1 MRTNR
6 AHLISGLALAVGLS
20 GSGWLQAQTAQV
32 RAKVAA
38 VIPRYQPLVQ
48 VKGPID
54 LIGTDALSDLG
65 EEWSSVFRR
74 THPESNLIFRPSLT
88 KDAVKAFLDG
98 TSLLI
103 LTAREFTSEEAKAFQ
118 AKFGYMPMRIPV
130 CMDANIVFVNKNNP
144 ITSISMEQLDAIYST
159 TRLGGAKSQAV
170 VWGDLGLRGEWAKL
184 PIHAYTR
191 GPGTATNASVK
202 EKVLLNG
209 AYQQAVLSRDDA
221 SSLAEAVMTDQTAIA
236 ISTMASWYFANKILP
251 VVPFH
256 GEDARFPNQD
266 NVTTSKYPMPRL
278 YYAYLNRT
286 PGKPLPAVTNEV
298 IHFLLTQEGQN
309 AAADSGLLPGPPEFI
324 TIALKRLSR

>member
-38 VIPRYQPLVQ
+38 VIPRYQPLAQ
-48 VKGPID
+48 VKGPVD

-74 THPESNLIFRPSLT
+74 IHPESNLIFRPSLT

-103 LTAREFTSEEAKAFQ
+103 LTAREFTPEEAKTFQ
-118 AKFGYMPMRIPV
+118 TKFGYMPMRIPV

-209 AYQQAVLSRDDA
+209 AYQQGILSRDDA